1 MQHLRDVLNVTPGYA
16 IIHSQSRVTASVGF
30 ARYSLLII
38 RQRGTM
44 PIYEYT
50 CHDCKRRVSL
60 LWRSFADA
68 EERSAACPRC
78 GGTNLTRL
86 MSRVAVLRSED
97 SRMDDLADPGAMGDL
112 DENDPKSLARFMRKM
127 ASETGEDLG
136 PEFDEV
142 VGRLEAGEDPETIE
156 KSMPELA
163 AGEGGG
169 MGGPGMGGDDF
180 GVM

>member
-1 MQHLRDVLNVTPGYA
+1 
-16 IIHSQSRVTASVGF
+16 
-30 ARYSLLII
+30 
-38 RQRGTM
+38 M

-68 EERSAACPRC
+68 ESREAVCPRC

-86 MSRVAVLRSED
+86 ISRVAVVRSEAG
-97 SRMDDLADPGAMGDL
+97 RIDDLSDTSADAALSGL

-127 ASETGEDLG
+127 ADETGEDLG
-136 PEFDEV
+136 AEFEEV
-142 VGRLEAGEDPETIE
+142 VGRLEAGEDPESIE
-156 KSMPELA
+156 ESMPDLGA
-163 AGEGGG
+163 S
-169 MGGPGMGGDDF
+169 PSGDDF